1 MELGMAGKR
10 DDKDPERGARLKAH
24 RDRLGLTQREV
35 AERIGKVQEVVSR
48 HERGGGME
56 TDTLMSYAQLYGVT
70 ADSLAGDSAQLPAPI
85 IAVAQQANAI
95 PLSLARFLTDGRCNP
110 LSDAELQHMIR
121 HIAEGNSPDL
131 DDLEIHLLSHRAERD
146 KTEAAI
152 DAFRAAVRRVRKQRG
167 QGAGAVLVAE
177 GESDRRVFS
186 ALLPAA
192 KSKKPARRT
201 ESTR

>member
-1 MELGMAGKR
+1 MELGMASKR

-24 RDRLGLTQREV
+24 RERLGLTQRQV
-35 AERIGKVQEVVSR
+35 SERIGKVQEVVSR
-48 HERGGGME
+48 HERGGGMD
-56 TDTLMSYAQLYGVT
+56 TDTLLGYAQLYGVT
-70 ADSLAGDSAQLPAPI
+70 ADSLAGDSAQMPAAAVPAP
-85 IAVAQQANAI
+85 QPANAI

-121 HIAEGNSPDL
+121 HIAEGNSADL

-146 KTEAAI
+146 KTDAAL

-167 QGAGAVLVAE
+167 QGPGGVIIVE
-177 GESDRRVFS
+177 GESDKMIVGG
-186 ALLPAA
+186 LPAG